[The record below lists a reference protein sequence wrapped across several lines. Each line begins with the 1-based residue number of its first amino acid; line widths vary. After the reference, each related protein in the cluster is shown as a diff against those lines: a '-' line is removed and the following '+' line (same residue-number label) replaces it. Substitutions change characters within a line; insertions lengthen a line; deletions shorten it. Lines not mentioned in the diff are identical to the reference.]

1 MEEIL
6 KDLKEKHRKVSEFIN
21 KNYDI
26 LNKEEVQSKSEIDLF
41 NKIGD
46 YAIDKNYHPVYFK
59 SKKPSNYNEENIR
72 MVDVHYI
79 HIYNDN
85 GLKASIYYDG
95 EGSMLSHMGQPYYEL
110 YDLSDVK
117 RFLKNEEDELTLFN
131 EVKLLFIKIKEKEF
145 LKKRSANLD
154 ELHKKWR

>member
-1 MEEIL
+1 MKKIL
-6 KDLKEKHRKVSEFIN
+6 ERLREKHRRVSEFIN
-21 KNYDI
+21 ENYDI

-85 GLKASIYYDG
+85 GLKASVYYDG
-95 EGSMLSHMGQPYYEL
+95 EGSMLSHMGQLYYEL
-110 YDLSDVK
+110 YDLSDTK
-117 RFLKNEEDELTLFN
+117 RFLRGKEDELLLLN
-131 EVKLLFIKIKEKEF
+131 EVRLL
-145 LKKRSANLD
+145 L
-154 ELHKKWR
+154 

>member
-72 MVDVHYI
+72 IVDVHYI
-79 HIYNDN
+79 HIYDDN
-85 GLKASIYYDG
+85 GSLKASIYYDG
-95 EGSMLSHMGQPYYEL
+95 EGSMLSFMDQPYYEL
-110 YDLSDVK
+110 YNLSDVRK
-117 RFLKNEEDELTLFN
+117 FLTGKEEELLLFN
-131 EVKLLFIKIKEKEF
+131 EVKSLL
-145 LKKRSANLD
+145 
-154 ELHKKWR
+154 